1 MKNVVNLKHSAPQ
14 GCNLQN
20 YSTMRMECPVENKV
34 KSCYFIPLCEIESF
48 SHNPAR
54 TGGTQ
59 PQNVTRIFDSLVTDP
74 GGQLEPICLEWNPAT
89 GKFDIVFGC
98 HREWAT
104 RRAYGKGL
112 AIANHPLSGVK
123 GIWATIFTG
132 TPAARTALQM
142 RENGNK
148 LPSSPATKDEMVNM
162 LRKFISQG
170 GLDIGYPTPFKSLS
184 DKEKYDRARQAMKQI
199 SPTWA
204 GNKFKGLW
212 NKLNQNGN
220 SSVGLSFGTYGK
232 EKLAQY
238 FCNNNPYGISESDL
252 EKKLSGTVL
261 EKDDKVY
268 AIYFVNQKSEMA
280 GALPTNTSRS
290 KKKNGIDH
298 LIIVAALN
306 DSTTANIA
314 ESRVWF
320 EDKAKSWNED
330 IARFKVFD
338 EIFWMPQTEKERDAH
353 ILSGTWARR
362 QKL

>member
-1 MKNVVNLKHSAPQ
+1 MGSIVNLKHSPSQ

-20 YSTMRMECPVENKV
+20 YLTMRMECPVENKV

-59 PQNVTRIFDSLVTDP
+59 PQNVTQIFDSLISDP

-89 GKFDIVFGC
+89 VKFDIVFGC

-104 RRAYGKGL
+104 RRAYEKGL
-112 AIANHPLSGVK
+112 AIANHPDSGVK

-132 TPAARTALQM
+132 MPSARTALQM

-148 LPSSPATKDEMVNM
+148 VPSRAATKDEMVNM
-162 LRKFISQG
+162 FRKFISQG
-170 GLDIGYPTPFKSLS
+170 GLDIGYPTPFKDLS

-199 SPTWA
+199 SSMWG
-204 GNKFKGLW
+204 GNKFKGVW

-220 SSVGLSFGTYGK
+220 SNVGLSFGTYSK
-232 EKLAQY
+232 EKLAKY
-238 FCNNNPYGISESDL
+238 FCNNNPYGISETDLDL

-268 AIYFVNQKSEMA
+268 AIYFVNQKSEIA
-280 GALPTNTSRS
+280 GALPTNASLS
-290 KKKNGIDH
+290 KDKNQIDH
-298 LIIVAALN
+298 MIIVAALN
-306 DSTTANIA
+306 DSTTAAITGDRA
-314 ESRVWF
+314 RF
-320 EDKAKSWNED
+320 EDKAKHWNER
-330 IARFKVFD
+330 IFKAFD

-353 ILSGTWARR
+353 ILSGTWAGSR
-362 QKL
+362 KL